1 MGVPPSIVEELPV
14 YNGTIAASLTFR
26 CLVRGSPRPEIIW
39 YHNGVQ
45 FNNSYTR
52 YLTSAH
58 ELRIP
63 SFDPDESG
71 IYQCFARN
79 IFGEVYT
86 SGELRLRSEDAIL
99 RNPLRNIKCY
109 PHSYNSINVTF
120 DNPEEAVNKTNM
132 IFFIILLLFIVFV
145 DFFSR
150 VYL

>member
-1 MGVPPSIVEELPV
+1 MRELPV

-26 CLVRGSPRPEIIW
+26 CLVSGNPKPEIIW
-39 YHNGVQ
+39 YHNGEQ

-52 YLTSAH
+52 YLNSPH

-79 IFGEVYT
+79 VLGEVYT
-86 SGELRLRSEDAIL
+86 AGELRLRQEDVIL
-99 RNPLRNIKCY
+99 RNPLHNIKCY

-120 DNPEEAVNKTNM
+120 DNPDEAVEINK
-132 IFFIILLLFIVFV
+132 FI
-145 DFFSR
+145 
-150 VYL
+150 